1 MSKWLKFAV
10 KILCGSIK
18 LARPTQPAAE
28 EAQSLFRNL
37 VHKTRE
43 GLAKSEEKRSYAE
56 AELIFTC

>member
-1 MSKWLKFAV
+1 MWFNKAGNA
-10 KILCGSIK
+10 I
-18 LARPTQPAAE
+18 TAAE

>member
-1 MSKWLKFAV
+1 MWFNKAGKA
-10 KILCGSIK
+10 I
-18 LARPTQPAAE
+18 TAAE

-37 VHKTRE
+37 VHKTRD